1 MPVLLIK
8 FLPYII
14 GAVLIV
20 SGYFGWKHH
29 IETAVRD
36 EVLAEV
42 AARDA
47 ETERK
52 GKELLKLKQ
61 HEADLINQR
70 NQARANNAIEIYAQR
85 YDDLRRAASAE
96 PVRMRV
102 KASKTS
108 CDTNT
113 MPGTDESRHAPG
125 GGSARVAEAELSP
138 SAAREFNKVIDRIEE
153 MQLKCER
160 LLNTVAD

>member
-1 MPVLLIK
+1 MPVLLVK

-29 IETAVRD
+29 IETAVRI
-36 EVLAEV
+36 EVMSEV

-52 GKELLKLKQ
+52 GMELLKLKQ
-61 HEADLINQR
+61 HEADLINQQ
-70 NQARANNAIEIYAQR
+70 NQARANNAIQIYAQR
-85 YDDLRRAASAE
+85 YDDLRRAAADQR
-96 PVRMRV
+96 VRMRV
-102 KASKTS
+102 KAAKTS

-113 MPGTDESRHAPG
+113 MPGTDKSRSAFS

-138 SAAREFNKVIDRIEE
+138 SAAREFNQVIDRIEE